1 MTDSVTHHPHWIH
14 RMNTKLPLQAL
25 LALLALLALVLAGS
39 PPAAAQ
45 QPRTGGGAVAG
56 DAAVDATTFL
66 VRVENVA
73 RRVLA
78 LPSGADADIPLSA
91 GVWAVHTGPNPI
103 FTPGEV
109 QGGIGLKGLA
119 EAGMAGAFAPNLLAQ
134 PGVRSAGAFEAPMGR
149 PRGMPS
155 MDRSEGGGANTS
167 RMLQAGQHFEFTVTA
182 RPGDRLSL
190 ALMLSQSNDGLVAND
205 GGGIALFDGAG
216 RPLEGD
222 ITARLA
228 LWDAGTE
235 ANEEPGVGRNQGLRQ
250 GAPHAGDPERLPVRR
265 MAEVEYGDRWPPV
278 DRIVKVTITPR
289 R

>member
-1 MTDSVTHHPHWIH
+1 MTTGHHHIHWID
-14 RMNTKLPLQAL
+14 RMNSRHAPPL
-25 LALLALLALVLAGS
+25 LALLALFLAS
-39 PPAAAQ
+39 PSPAASQ
-45 QPRTGGGAVAG
+45 QSRAGESGGAVVAAG
-56 DAAVDATTFL
+56 ETITFT

-78 LPSGADADIPLSA
+78 LPSGMEADIPLSG

-119 EAGMAGAFAPNLLAQ
+119 EAGMVGAIMPNLPAQ
-134 PGVRSAGAFEAPMGR
+134 PGVRSAGAFETPMGR

-182 RPGDRLSL
+182 ARGDRLSL
-190 ALMLSQSNDGLVAND
+190 ALMLSQSNDGLVATD
-205 GGGIALFDGAG
+205 GDGIALFDGAG
-216 RPLEGD
+216 RPLSGD
-222 ITARLA
+222 VTARLG

-235 ANEEPGVGRNQGLRQ
+235 VNEEPGVGRNQGLRQ
-250 GAPHAGDPERLPVRR
+250 GAPHAGDPERLPVRPL
-265 MAEVEYGDRWPPV
+265 AGAEYGDRWPPV
-278 DRIVKVTITPR
+278 DRIVKVTITTR

>member
-1 MTDSVTHHPHWIH
+1 MTDPATHHPHRIH
-14 RMNTKLPLQAL
+14 RMNTKLPLPAL
-25 LALLALLALVLAGS
+25 LAILAVVLVGT

-45 QPRTGGGAVAG
+45 QPRTGGGAEAN

-134 PGVRSAGAFEAPMGR
+134 PGVRSAGAFETPMGR

-155 MDRSEGGGANTS
+155 MDRSQGGGANTS

-205 GGGIALFDGAG
+205 GEGMALFDGAG
-216 RPLEGD
+216 RPLGGD
-222 ITARLA
+222 ITARLG

-250 GAPHAGDPERLPVRR
+250 GAPHAGDPERRPVRP
-265 MAEVEYGDRWPPV
+265 MAGAEYGDRWPPV
-278 DRIVKVTITPR
+278 DRIVKVTITTR